1 MRLFSFQLLAAFC
14 SALKSTAVTGW
25 QDVYGGDFKSVRR
38 GGKTSA
44 EECYSTG
51 SIALLRRRFATASQ
65 TFELPVLDVLGWQDV
80 YEREFKSVRRGG
92 KTSAEECYS
101 TTSIALLRRRFATAS
116 QTFELPFLDLL
127 PPRGF
132 CYLSAPVFIGGGL
145 TPSQWHV
152 ALASWA

>member
-25 QDVYGGDFKSVRR
+25 QDVYGGEFKSVRC

-80 YEREFKSVRRGG
+80 YDREFKSVRRSG

-101 TTSIALLRRRFATAS
+101 TGSIALLRRRFATAS

-132 CYLSAPVFIGGGL
+132 CYLSVFIGGGL

-152 ALASWA
+152 TLASWA